1 MTKYT
6 LGVGQA
12 KESVLE
18 INGLQ
23 SVCPYVPAIPL
34 QGNVGQIQLMR
45 LPCNTLCPH
54 ASTNGKTYMMTC
66 SGKELTFKLEE
77 KEEEPKL
84 ESKVI
89 HLGD

>member
-1 MTKYT
+1 MSKYT
-6 LGVGQA
+6 LGKGQA
-12 KESVLE
+12 QELVLE

-23 SVCPYVPAIPL
+23 SVCPFVPAIPI
-34 QGNVGQIQLMR
+34 QGQIGQVQLMR

-54 ASTNGKTYMMTC
+54 ASTNGTTYIMTC
-66 SGKELTFKLEE
+66 SGNALTFKLDE

-89 HLGD
+89 HLV